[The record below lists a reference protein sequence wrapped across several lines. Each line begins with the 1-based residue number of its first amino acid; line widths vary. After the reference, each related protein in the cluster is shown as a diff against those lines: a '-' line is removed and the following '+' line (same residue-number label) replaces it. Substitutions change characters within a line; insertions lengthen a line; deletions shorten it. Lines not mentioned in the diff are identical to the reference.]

1 MITAFVFPGQ
11 GSQSLGMLSE
21 SAVEVRESF
30 DEASEALGYDLW
42 SLTQNGPEDQLNQ
55 TEFTQPALLT
65 ASVALWR
72 LWANEGG
79 SADFVAGH
87 SLGEYSALVASGA
100 LSLVDGVRVVQRRG
114 QLMQE
119 AVPIGQGGMAAVMG
133 LDNVSIDRACQRA
146 CESVSKGTV
155 QPANLNAPGQVVI
168 SGTQEALQ
176 KASALCEEAG
186 AKRVVPLNVSAPF
199 HSALMEPAAQSLSE
213 TLDAVTFS
221 APRIP
226 IVQNV
231 LAATSDSIE
240 LIKNNLVTQLYS
252 AVRWSESIEFLKRA
266 GVDQVVE
273 CGPGKVLVGLNRRID
288 REMKVFNL
296 DSSSSLLDLKAL
308 NR

>member
-1 MITAFVFPGQ
+1 MTTAFLFPGQ
-11 GSQSLGMLSE
+11 GSQFLGMLNE
-21 SAVEVRESF
+21 SGFEVRESF
-30 DEASEALGYDLW
+30 EEASEALGYDLW

-65 ASVALWR
+65 ASIALWR
-72 LWANEGG
+72 LWVNEGG

-100 LSLVDGVRVVQRRG
+100 LSLTDGVSIVQRRG
-114 QLMQE
+114 QLMQA
-119 AVPIGQGGMAAVMG
+119 AVPIGRGGMAAVMG
-133 LDNVSIDRACQRA
+133 LDNAAIDSACQRA
-146 CESVSKGTV
+146 SEWVSEGSV

-168 SGTQEALQ
+168 SGTLEALQ
-176 KASALCEEAG
+176 KASELCTEAG
-186 AKRVVPLNVSAPF
+186 ARRVVPLNVSAPF

-213 TLDAVTFS
+213 TLNSITLS

-231 LAATSDSIE
+231 LAATESNVEI
-240 LIKNNLVTQLYS
+240 IKENLVTQLYS
-252 AVRWSESIEFLKRA
+252 AVRWSESIEYLKRA

-273 CGPGKVLVGLNRRID
+273 CGPGKVLVGLNQRID
-288 REMKVFNL
+288 REIKVFNL

-308 NR
+308 NE

>member
-87 SLGEYSALVASGA
+87 SLGEYSALVASGT

-213 TLDAVTFS
+213 TLNAVTFS